1 MCVMHV
7 YCLMLNFFLIVIN
20 LKKKFYQL
28 HYIYPVHAI
37 SMNNDWSINFPIHW
51 QEDMGMTY
59 DELSL
64 YGRLRKQN
72 CCGPYSMFC
81 KLVHVWKDQ
90 FSPEEVS
97 IERVR
102 GMLFY
107 KINPT
112 FKIRQFHIILLNKNI
127 KFSYIF

>member
-1 MCVMHV
+1 
-7 YCLMLNFFLIVIN
+7 
-20 LKKKFYQL
+20 
-28 HYIYPVHAI
+28 
-37 SMNNDWSINFPIHW
+37 
-51 QEDMGMTY
+51 MTY

-97 IERVR
+97 IERVM

-112 FKIRQFHIILLNKNI
+112 FKIRQFHIC
-127 KFSYIF
+127 

>member
-1 MCVMHV
+1 
-7 YCLMLNFFLIVIN
+7 
-20 LKKKFYQL
+20 
-28 HYIYPVHAI
+28 
-37 SMNNDWSINFPIHW
+37 
-51 QEDMGMTY
+51 MTY
-59 DELSL
+59 DELSM

-102 GMLFY
+102 GTLSL
-107 KINPT
+107 KINPSLY
-112 FKIRQFHIILLNKNI
+112 IILHLLNKNI
-127 KFSYIF
+127 

>member
-1 MCVMHV
+1 
-7 YCLMLNFFLIVIN
+7 
-20 LKKKFYQL
+20 
-28 HYIYPVHAI
+28 
-37 SMNNDWSINFPIHW
+37 
-51 QEDMGMTY
+51 MTY

-112 FKIRQFHIILLNKNI
+112 FKIRQFHICEIKILNFHIFFKRGFKVPWCIILI
-127 KFSYIF
+127 SFQFSDVFHRVNR

>member
-1 MCVMHV
+1 
-7 YCLMLNFFLIVIN
+7 
-20 LKKKFYQL
+20 
-28 HYIYPVHAI
+28 
-37 SMNNDWSINFPIHW
+37 
-51 QEDMGMTY
+51 MTY

-97 IERVR
+97 IERV
-102 GMLFY
+102 GDMLLY
-107 KINPT
+107 KINST
-112 FKIRQFHIILLNKNI
+112 LKIRQFHNC
-127 KFSYIF
+127 FE